1 MTMYRNALL
10 LLLAIF
16 LALPALAAADVAII
30 VNKDNPNPVTE
41 QFAQKAFLGSV
52 ARWPSRAG
60 ITVVDLPEQHPATQL
75 LYARLL
81 HKTTSEVRDIWGQ
94 NYFTGR
100 SAMPKEVPSD
110 AEAKRL
116 VAGNKNAIGYID
128 AGAVDSSVK
137 VVLTIR

>member
-1 MTMYRNALL
+1 MHRKVIQI
-10 LLLAIF
+10 LLAIV

-30 VNKDNPNPVTE
+30 VNKENSNPVNE
-41 QFAQKAFLGSV
+41 QFAQKAFVGSV

-60 ITVVDLPEQHPATQL
+60 ITVVDLPESHPATQL

-81 HKTTSEVRDIWGQ
+81 RKTAAEVRDIWGQ

-100 SAMPKEVPSD
+100 SGMPKEAPSD
-110 AEAKRL
+110 AEAKRI

-128 AGAVDSSVK
+128 ATAVDSSVK